1 MLKRLK
7 IMLYLCFITC
17 IFLSQNGVAYSDNAL
32 GASLICDNVLPV
44 SGEEFTVSLNVLANS
59 EPINISAYRLKV
71 NFDSSKLTYKGLYS
85 YINNDDFESYN
96 NGNDLNILY
105 VTSERGFD
113 LNAGDSK
120 IVLELNFKVLSNC
133 DIGTNTI
140 SATIDGICDY
150 EAEAL
155 PLPEIDP
162 ITINVVQ
169 SGEGN
174 CDLAELSAAEYKLS
188 PAFSSDITK
197 YSVEVPYSKST
208 MEFEAIPLDQEASV
222 KANRKTLKS
231 AGTPTDINLTV
242 TSADKKSKKVYTVTV
257 NRLSKNTANDIED
270 DDYTEIITMDETVK
284 INDDSNNTD
293 ELLNEDNV
301 KNNSV
306 ELQNSSAPLVVR
318 ENSFNFI
325 LFFAT
330 ATILAILCVFIIKHK
345 NISSK

>member
-1 MLKRLK
+1 MS
-7 IMLYLCFITC
+7 YLNKKF
-17 IFLSQNGVAYSDNAL
+17 DM
-32 GASLICDNVLPV
+32 
-44 SGEEFTVSLNVLANS
+44 
-59 EPINISAYRLKV
+59 NIES
-71 NFDSSKLTYKGLYS
+71 
-85 YINNDDFESYN
+85 NDDFYLLDGSLSQPIPPIHHTKKQPTFTYGE
-96 NGNDLNILY
+96 I
-105 VTSERGFD
+105 
-113 LNAGDSK
+113 AGYMPKRD
-120 IVLELNFKVLSNC
+120 E
-133 DIGTNTI
+133 
-140 SATIDGICDY
+140 Y

-174 CDLAELSAAEYKLS
+174 CDLAKLSAAEYKLS

-208 MEFEAIPLDQEASV
+208 MEFEAIPLDQEATV

-257 NRLSKNTANDIED
+257 NRLSKDTNNAIED
-270 DDYTEIITMDETVK
+270 DDYTEIKTLDENVK
-284 INDDSNNTD
+284 INDNNNNTD
-293 ELLNEDNV
+293 ELLNEDAA

-306 ELQNSSAPLVVR
+306 ELQNSSAPLVVK

-325 LFFAT
+325 LFFA
-330 ATILAILCVFIIKHK
+330 ATTVFAILFIFVIKHK
-345 NISSK
+345 SISSK